1 MRGAATYEEDA
12 VVRAGARRR
21 GRTDGGDLGR
31 AVTRARAGDEAAF
44 TVVYRE
50 VQPMLLGFLR
60 GLVGDDADDI
70 ASDTW
75 HDIVRD
81 LHAFRGDG
89 AAFRG
94 WAATIAR
101 HRALDHIRRVKS
113 RPRTTVLD
121 PAAVEPVAV
130 PDSAGTALENLSTAR
145 ALAMIAE
152 LPRDQAEAVLLRVVI
167 GLSGPAAADVL
178 GKRPGAVRTAA
189 YRGLRRLA
197 QQLGGTARDM
207 TRDADPSAVPAEDVR
222 GDAARPGAVR
232 QGGGLRR
239 DDVAS
244 GAEPRGDDDGA
255 ADPSADADR
264 ETGADTEV
272 DASKDADG
280 DTDTDARGDGGL
292 GRGGAGTVA
301 SDDAGES

>member
-1 MRGAATYEEDA
+1 
-12 VVRAGARRR
+12 
-21 GRTDGGDLGR
+21 
-31 AVTRARAGDEAAF
+31 
-44 TVVYRE
+44 
-50 VQPMLLGFLR
+50 MLLGFLR

-101 HRALDHIRRVKS
+101 HRALDHIRRLKS

-121 PAAVEPVAV
+121 PAAAEPVTV

-145 ALAMIAE
+145 ALAMIAA

-167 GLSGPAAADVL
+167 GLSAPAAADVL

-197 QQLGGTARDM
+197 QQLGGPGRDSGTDGAGPAGDGRQGTAVRAELVAGG
-207 TRDADPSAVPAEDVR
+207 RQVAAEPAED
-222 GDAARPGAVR
+222 AARSSA
-232 QGGGLRR
+232 GGE
-239 DDVAS
+239 S
-244 GAEPRGDDDGA
+244 
-255 ADPSADADR
+255 
-264 ETGADTEV
+264 
-272 DASKDADG
+272 
-280 DTDTDARGDGGL
+280 
-292 GRGGAGTVA
+292 GRGGAGVVA
-301 SDDAGES
+301 DDEGGEV